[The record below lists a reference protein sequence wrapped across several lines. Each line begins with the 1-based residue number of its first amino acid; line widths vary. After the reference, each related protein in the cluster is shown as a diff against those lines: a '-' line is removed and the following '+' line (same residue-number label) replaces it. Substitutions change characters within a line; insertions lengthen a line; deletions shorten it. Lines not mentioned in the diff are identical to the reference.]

1 MNILAKKILGEQPVS
16 LAEVKQIINARKKD
30 SEITYEQKK
39 TLTYVK
45 DFLKADEE
53 KAVPLMKELAEM
65 GIEKKIAAKIADFMP
80 EDKDALRAVLS
91 KEKTVQDKEAE
102 KILELVAKYKA

>member
-1 MNILAKKILGEQPVS
+1 MKKIISEQPVS
-16 LAEVKQIINARKKD
+16 LAEVKQIIAARKKD

-53 KAVPLMKELAEM
+53 KALPLVKELGELGVDRRVAV
-65 GIEKKIAAKIADFMP
+65 KIADFMP
-80 EDKDALRAVLS
+80 EDKDTLRAIVS
-91 KEKTVQDKEAE
+91 KERSGVPDKDME